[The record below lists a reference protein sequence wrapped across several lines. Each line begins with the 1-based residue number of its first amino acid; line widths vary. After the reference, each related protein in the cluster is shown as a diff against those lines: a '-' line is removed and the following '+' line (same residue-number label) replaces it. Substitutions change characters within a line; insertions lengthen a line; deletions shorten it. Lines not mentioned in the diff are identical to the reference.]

1 MSRQGDASVAN
12 GIVVHTRGE
21 VLDGAKEYVRKQLTT
36 FARRLPARLDAAR
49 VKLTA
54 FTKPS
59 APVPALAQANLQIEG
74 RPVRAQV
81 AAPFFTEAAGLL
93 RARLKEQIAMLTAPR
108 TGRPWDGAAPL
119 GPATAKVTGRREIV
133 RHKTYELTE
142 CAPGEAT
149 FTMDLMDYDFYL
161 FTDSETGEDSVVYR
175 VGPTG
180 YKLARLA
187 SLAPPAGPAAVPLT
201 VNVHPVPHQT
211 PAEAAGRLDE
221 TALPFTF
228 FLDSTT
234 SRGAVVYRR
243 YDGHYGHLAP
253 R

>member
-1 MSRQGDASVAN
+1 M
-12 GIVVHTRGE
+12 VHTRGE

-36 FARRLPARLDAAR
+36 FAKRLPARLDAAR

-59 APVPALAQANLQIEG
+59 APVPALAQANLQVDG

-93 RARLKEQIAMLTAPR
+93 RARLRDQIAMLTAPR
-108 TGRPWDGAAPL
+108 AGRPWEGAAPTR
-119 GPATAKVTGRREIV
+119 PDSAKVTGRKEIV
-133 RHKTYELTE
+133 RHKACELTR
-142 CAPGEAT
+142 CAPDEAT

-161 FTDSETGEDSVVYR
+161 FSDIETGEDSVVYR
-175 VGPTG
+175 AGPTG

-201 VNVHPVPHQT
+201 VNVHPVPAGT
-211 PAEAAGRLDE
+211 PAEAAGRLGE

-228 FLDSTT
+228 FLDDTT
-234 SRGAVVYRR
+234 GRGAVVYRR